1 MTEEVTGSDE
11 PEDLEAL
18 IGTGPLD
25 FPEKVVREF
34 RPWHRPRK
42 QYVRRVQWCHEIWNL
57 TTDLMRTRGE
67 LHELRYLTLP
77 GNDLLDIRHIAETIC
92 SPRQMK
98 LRYLGFN
105 SAAIPTSADQAELN
119 GTEFST
125 IRTTWIESE
134 SQVFPGDFRRVADS
148 RSLPHQQM
156 WKRGPYHAI
165 NIDLC
170 GGFAG
175 REKTESAPNYFGA
188 LRAILHNQARSDDD
202 FLLFITTRMDDDN
215 VDNGAKEILLQ
226 LAQEIYDT
234 CKGYASAFSEAWGI
248 QEGDAPVHVPM
259 VVGTGE
265 AFMLGLTQWIIST
278 GVSLGLKAS
287 VRSFM
292 TYRTGYGLGDDDIVS
307 LAIRFKRDHPV
318 IPPDPHGLARIFNDS
333 ANEANK
339 KCEQSIIVPRRVRER
354 THVDKIL
361 QEQAEEFEKCIV
373 ESAALLGSAGYDPD
387 SYRGWVMQEE
397 GFNKPVAAENNPGQ

>member
-1 MTEEVTGSDE
+1 MSEEVAGSDGA
-11 PEDLEAL
+11 EDLEAL
-18 IGTGPLD
+18 IGAGPLD
-25 FPEKVVREF
+25 FPEKAVREF

-42 QYVRRVQWCHEIWNL
+42 QYVRRVQWSHEIWNL
-57 TTDLMRTRGE
+57 TTDLMRANGE
-67 LHELRYLTLP
+67 LHEFRYLTLP

-105 SAAIPTSADQAELN
+105 SAAIPTSADQAALN
-119 GTEFST
+119 GIEFST
-125 IRTTWIESE
+125 IRTNWIESE
-134 SQVFPGDFRRVADS
+134 SQVFPGDFRRVADA
-148 RSLPHQQM
+148 RSVPYKQM

-175 REKTESAPNYFGA
+175 REKTEGAPNYFGA
-188 LRAILHNQARSDDD
+188 LRAILQNQARSDDD

-215 VDNGAKEILLQ
+215 IDNGAKGVLLQ

-234 CKGYASAFSEAWGI
+234 CKGYASAFAEAWGI
-248 QEGDAPVHVPM
+248 QEDVAPVRVPE
-259 VVGTGE
+259 VVATGE
-265 AFMLGLTQWIIST
+265 SFMLGLTQWIIST
-278 GVSLGLKAS
+278 GVSFGLKAS

-307 LAIRFKRDHPV
+307 LAIRFKVDHPT
-318 IPPDPHGLARIFNDS
+318 IPPDPHGLARIFNTPVS
-333 ANEANK
+333 EAEK
-339 KCEQSIIVPRRVRER
+339 KCEQSISVPRRVRER
-354 THVDKIL
+354 TYVDKIL

-387 SYRGWVMQEE
+387 SYRSWVMHEE
-397 GFNKPVAAENNPGQ
+397 SFNKPVSAENNAGQ

>member
-1 MTEEVTGSDE
+1 MTDEVTGSDE
-11 PEDLEAL
+11 SEDLEAL

-34 RPWHRPRK
+34 QAWHRPRK

-57 TTDLMRTRGE
+57 TTDLMRTKGE
-67 LHELRYLTLP
+67 IHELRYLTLP
-77 GNDLLDIRHIAETIC
+77 GSDLLDIRHIAETIC
-92 SPRQMK
+92 SPRQVK

-119 GTEFST
+119 GTEFSA
-125 IRTTWIESE
+125 IRENWIEFE
-134 SQVFPGDFRRVADS
+134 SQVFPGDFRQVGNL
-148 RSLPHQQM
+148 RSPSYRRM
-156 WKRGPYHAI
+156 REKGPYHAI

-175 REKTESAPNYFGA
+175 HEKTESAPNYFGA
-188 LRAILHNQARSDDD
+188 LRAILQNQARSDDD

-215 VDNGAKEILLQ
+215 VDDGAKGVLLQ
-226 LAQEIYDT
+226 LAQEIHDT
-234 CKGYASAFSEAWGI
+234 CKGYASAFSEAWGV
-248 QEGDAPVHVPM
+248 QEDDASLSVPE

-278 GVSLGLKAS
+278 GVSFGLKAS

-307 LAIRFKRDHPV
+307 LAIRFKLDSPD
-318 IPPDPHGLARIFNDS
+318 IPPDPHGLARILNTSVSQAD
-333 ANEANK
+333 K
-339 KCEQSIIVPRRVRER
+339 KCEQSVIVPRRVRER
-354 THVDKIL
+354 IQVDKIL

-373 ESAALLGSAGYDPD
+373 ESAALLGSAGYDSD

-397 GFNKPVAAENNPGQ
+397 GPNKSVSAENSAGQ